1 MSFRLTVNCLLW
13 VCLFAACRSN
23 DNLLFKKLSSGVTNI
38 DFTNTIRENEDF
50 NILTYEYLYNGG
62 GVAAGDLNNDG
73 LTDLV
78 FSGNMVPCR
87 IYLNKGNFH
96 FQDITDSSGFRD
108 RPKWKT
114 GVVMADVNGDGAQDI
129 YLCYSGPGSDEQRK
143 NQLFINS
150 IDKKGMPHFTEESA
164 SYGLDAPGTYST
176 TAVFFDQDND
186 HDLDMF
192 LVNHADMFYNPFF
205 NTDKLRSTRHP
216 KFGNRFYRNDENKF
230 TDISDSAGINGSGIN
245 FGLSVSASDI
255 NQDGWT
261 DLYVTNDYDERDFL
275 YINNHKGGFSEVLDK
290 VAGHIS
296 EFAMGSDI
304 ADYNNDGNSDI
315 IVLDMLPEDN
325 HRQKLLKGAD
335 GYDKYTTRYEHG
347 FHRQQMRNTI
357 QMNNGISAAGLPILS
372 EVGQLAGVSTTD
384 WSWAPL
390 FADLNNDGRKDL
402 FITNG
407 IYKDITNL
415 DFVKY
420 TSEYSNN
427 FSDKKG
433 DKKQMW
439 ELIKDMPSTRL
450 SNYFYMNNGR
460 LGFTDMSSAWNEPEK
475 QISNGAAYADLDND
489 GDLDL
494 IINRLDDPAI
504 ILQNRAVEKGLGNF
518 VRIKLEGDEN
528 NTSGIGSK
536 IWITTA
542 GSTQYFEQFTSRG
555 FQSSVSPIIHAGLG
569 KDSIIKELRVVWPGG
584 STTILSNLRANGLVV
599 IPENTSR
606 DRENFVDDPGHDFTD
621 FTQQSGINFLHREN
635 RFVDFKISPL
645 LPFQPSK
652 SGPSLARGDANEDG
666 LEDLF
671 IGASGA
677 QGSFLYLQ
685 QRDGSF
691 APAKDQPWNTGQK
704 STVTGILF
712 FDADHD
718 GDNDLYLVSGGT
730 EYAVNARNYQ
740 DRLYVN
746 KGSGNFQLEAD
757 ALPVETNSGSC
768 VAAGDLDKDSLPD
781 LFIGSKFSPGSF
793 PVAPGSILLK
803 NDCRK
808 DQLHFVLTGKED
820 SSLSRAGMISDA
832 VWVDMNQDGW
842 QDLVIAGL
850 FMPITVFENHQGQL
864 TNSTKLYGLEDSN
877 GWWQRLIADDIDND
891 GYIDLVAGNI
901 GTNTNFN
908 ASPREPLTLTFGDFN
923 GDGVIDPILCNYNQG
938 KSYPVF
944 SRDELFDQIP
954 GLQKKFGRYAD
965 YADAELSDI
974 FSADQLASA
983 KTLRI
988 NTCQSVIIMNKG
1000 GRKLSVQPMDDM
1012 AQMSMNNGIAV
1023 SDVDGDKKKDIIVG
1037 GNFFPMRV
1045 QQGPMDASIGMV
1057 LKQTGAG
1064 EFKPLP
1070 FDSTGLDIPG
1080 DVRQLIKIKTGINE
1094 LLIAAKSSDS
1104 IQVVRINR

>member
-13 VCLFAACRSN
+13 FCLFAACRSN

-38 DFTNTIRENEDF
+38 EFANTIRENEDF

-96 FQDITDSSGFRD
+96 FADISDSSGFHD

-129 YLCYSGPGSDEQRK
+129 YLCYSGPGSDDQRK
-143 NQLFINS
+143 NQLFINN

-216 KFGNRFYRNDENKF
+216 RFGNRLYRNDDNKF

-275 YINNHKGGFSEVLDK
+275 YINNQKGGFSEVLDK

-357 QMNNGISAAGLPILS
+357 QLNNGLSTEGLPIFS
-372 EVGQLAGVSTTD
+372 EVGQLAGVSKTD

-420 TSEYSNN
+420 TSGYSNN

-450 SNYFYMNNGR
+450 SNYFYMNNGK

-504 ILQNRAVEKGLGNF
+504 ILQNQAVEKGLGNF

-542 GSTQYFEQFTSRG
+542 GSTQYFEQFTTRG

-569 KDSIIKELRVVWPGG
+569 KDSVINELRIVWPGG

-606 DRENFVDDPGHDFTD
+606 DRENFVDDPGDDFTD
-621 FTQQSGINFLHREN
+621 ITQQSGINFLHREN

-652 SGPSLARGDANEDG
+652 SGPSLARGDANDDG

-671 IGASGA
+671 VGASGA

-685 QRDGSF
+685 HRDGSF
-691 APAKDQPWNTGQK
+691 IPSKGPAM
-704 STVTGILF
+704 
-712 FDADHD
+712 
-718 GDNDLYLVSGGT
+718 
-730 EYAVNARNYQ
+730 EYRPEVHCHR
-740 DRLYVN
+740 
-746 KGSGNFQLEAD
+746 
-757 ALPVETNSGSC
+757 
-768 VAAGDLDKDSLPD
+768 DSFL
-781 LFIGSKFSPGSF
+781 
-793 PVAPGSILLK
+793 
-803 NDCRK
+803 
-808 DQLHFVLTGKED
+808 
-820 SSLSRAGMISDA
+820 
-832 VWVDMNQDGW
+832 
-842 QDLVIAGL
+842 
-850 FMPITVFENHQGQL
+850 
-864 TNSTKLYGLEDSN
+864 
-877 GWWQRLIADDIDND
+877 
-891 GYIDLVAGNI
+891 
-901 GTNTNFN
+901 
-908 ASPREPLTLTFGDFN
+908 
-923 GDGVIDPILCNYNQG
+923 
-938 KSYPVF
+938 
-944 SRDELFDQIP
+944 
-954 GLQKKFGRYAD
+954 
-965 YADAELSDI
+965 
-974 FSADQLASA
+974 
-983 KTLRI
+983 
-988 NTCQSVIIMNKG
+988 
-1000 GRKLSVQPMDDM
+1000 
-1012 AQMSMNNGIAV
+1012 
-1023 SDVDGDKKKDIIVG
+1023 
-1037 GNFFPMRV
+1037 
-1045 QQGPMDASIGMV
+1045 
-1057 LKQTGAG
+1057 
-1064 EFKPLP
+1064 
-1070 FDSTGLDIPG
+1070 
-1080 DVRQLIKIKTGINE
+1080 
-1094 LLIAAKSSDS
+1094 
-1104 IQVVRINR
+1104 